1 MAGRAARSALCPCP
15 VPLSAAGSP
24 RWSAWWS
31 SWGDPRELAQA
42 AAEAAGDTHV
52 TWLEPS
58 ARRPGPPPATPHPR
72 QAPFLHPG
80 PAGLHPLSGASPHA
94 SRRRR
99 RRAVS
104 VPRATRSAR
113 PLRSSPRVLAV
124 TPRRAS
130 VAPLPPLGSEG
141 GPGLRGGRCG
151 PRSAFPQALL
161 TNRKS
166 VSSVCQLFS
175 SFRVTGG
182 SCPAADPSLAE
193 AGVLAA
199 RVILMKLICQGK
211 RQLVSSRTLSLRVAR
226 PRLCHRG
233 TKRGVPDISSV

>member
-1 MAGRAARSALCPCP
+1 MAGALCPP
-15 VPLSAAGSP
+15 
-24 RWSAWWS
+24 
-31 SWGDPRELAQA
+31 
-42 AAEAAGDTHV
+42 
-52 TWLEPS
+52 
-58 ARRPGPPPATPHPR
+58 
-72 QAPFLHPG
+72 
-80 PAGLHPLSGASPHA
+80 
-94 SRRRR
+94 
-99 RRAVS
+99 
-104 VPRATRSAR
+104 PRATPGHPA
-113 PLRSSPRVLAV
+113 PPPGAVPSSG
-124 TPRRAS
+124 PRRASPAVRGFAARVAAQAQARGLGSQGHTERQASAIQSPCPRGDTVQGRS

-175 SFRVTGG
+175 SFHATGG

-211 RQLVSSRTLSLRVAR
+211 RQLASSRTLSLRVAR

>member
-1 MAGRAARSALCPCP
+1 MAGRAARSAPCPCP

-31 SWGDPRELAQA
+31 SWGDPRELARV

-58 ARRPGPPPATPHPR
+58 ARRPGLPRPPRTPARRRSFALRAPPGFTAVRGFAARVAAQAQARGLGSQGHTER
-72 QAPFLHPG
+72 QAS
-80 PAGLHPLSGASPHA
+80 AIQSPC
-94 SRRRR
+94 
-99 RRAVS
+99 
-104 VPRATRSAR
+104 P
-113 PLRSSPRVLAV
+113 AV

-130 VAPLPPLGSEG
+130 VALLPPLGSEG

-175 SFRVTGG
+175 SFRATGG

-211 RQLVSSRTLSLRVAR
+211 RQLASSRTLSLRVAR

-233 TKRGVPDISSV
+233 TKRGVPDISSL